1 MCGICGIMRWDGEP
15 VNPATVRGMNDAM
28 IHRGPDGEGLFVWP
42 PGGERAA
49 RRQTGSISVGLG
61 SRRLAVIDPNGGQQ
75 PVTNEDGTVTVVY
88 NGEMYNYRELRRAL
102 KSGGHRFKSQS
113 DTEVIVHQYE
123 QDGWQ
128 CVERFRGMFAFA
140 LWDEANG
147 ILLLARDRLGIKP
160 LYYTVQDERVIFAS
174 ELWSL
179 LRGLGRLPALDP
191 VALAQ
196 LFLVQYVPSPQTVF
210 SNIFKLPPGTVA
222 IVRNGK
228 LDLVPYWRPHGMV
241 ALQQPPVES
250 LAQTVESLTPSYDG
264 AGRPGNGDQ
273 ADKSGMDLTEADLAR
288 ELRDRLDESVEAHLV
303 SDVPL
308 GAFLSGGLD
317 SSMIVASM
325 CRRLDAPV
333 HTFAVG
339 FEGMAG
345 EGELEY
351 ARRVAV
357 ALKTVHRELVVTE
370 QLFADALPQAVAAL
384 DDPVLDPALVPTLL
398 VSRLAKREVTVV
410 LTGEGGDELFGGYRR
425 YRLQRWN
432 RWMALVPEAI
442 RPLLAGRAPSWRI
455 RQALEAYW
463 GGSRSSRHLGW
474 VATAPPA
481 MVRQLWQEPGLVDE
495 AAELLCAGFDRL
507 LADRR
512 PDWGRTSPEEETVR
526 AMLDLDMRTWLPDD
540 LLVKVDR
547 MAMAV
552 SLEARVPYLDHHLVE
567 WASALP
573 MAMKMRGATGK
584 YLLKLA
590 ALDRLPASTVRR
602 QKQGFEPPLARWLRG
617 TLGRQA
623 LDAINGSAA
632 GRLGLWDA
640 RTIEQWFGAH
650 QRGEDD
656 YSVLLWGIWLFA
668 LWYDQ
673 LVAFGRTLTGEGEG
687 NRA

>member
-1 MCGICGIMRWDGEP
+1 MCGICGVMRWDGEP
-15 VNPATVRGMNDAM
+15 VNPATVRNMADAM
-28 IHRGPDGEGLFVWP
+28 IHRGPDGEGFFVWP
-42 PGGERAA
+42 SGWERAE
-49 RRQTGSISVGLG
+49 RRPRGAISVGLG
-61 SRRLAVIDPNGGQQ
+61 NRRLAVIDPHGGQQ

-88 NGEMYNYRELRRAL
+88 NGEIYNYRELRETLEA
-102 KSGGHRFKSQS
+102 GGHRFKSRS

-160 LYYTVQDERVIFAS
+160 LYYTMQGERVIFAS

-196 LFLVQYVPSPQTVF
+196 LFLVQYVPSPQTLF
-210 SNIFKLPPGTVA
+210 SNIFKLPAGTVA

-228 LDLVPYWRPHGMV
+228 LDLVPYWRPR
-241 ALQQPPVES
+241 AAAVES
-250 LAQTVESLTPSYDG
+250 PFQSHDG
-264 AGRPGNGDQ
+264 AGRAAAP
-273 ADKSGMDLTEADLAR
+273 SEAELAR
-288 ELRDRLDESVEAHLV
+288 ELLNRLDESVEAHLV

-325 CRRLDAPV
+325 RRRVETPV

-345 EGELEY
+345 EGELEH
-351 ARRVAV
+351 ARIVAT
-357 ALKTVHRELVVTE
+357 ALKTAHRELVVTE
-370 QLFADALPQAVAAL
+370 RRFADALPQAVAAL

-398 VSRLAKREVTVV
+398 VSRLARREVTVV

-425 YRLQRWN
+425 YRLQRWT
-432 RWMALVPEAI
+432 RLMRLVPDAV

-455 RQALEAYW
+455 RQALEACW
-463 GGSRSSRHLGW
+463 QGSQSGRHLGW

-481 MVRQLWQEPGLVDE
+481 LVRRLWGEPVQIDQ
-495 AAELLCAGFDRL
+495 AAGLLCSGFDRL
-507 LADRR
+507 LAERR
-512 PDWGRTSPEEETVR
+512 PDWGRTSPDEDALD

-552 SLEARVPYLDHHLVE
+552 SLEARVPYLDHRLVE
-567 WASALP
+567 WVSALP
-573 MAMKMRGATGK
+573 MAMKVRGSTGK
-584 YLLKLA
+584 YLLKRA
-590 ALDRLPASTVRR
+590 AADRLPASTARR
-602 QKQGFEPPLARWLRG
+602 PKQGFEPPLAHWLRG
-617 TLGRQA
+617 EMGRRA
-623 LDAINGSAA
+623 LDEINGSAA
-632 GRLGLWDA
+632 GRLGVWNG
-640 RTIEQWFGAH
+640 RTIERWFGAH

-656 YSVLLWGIWLFA
+656 YSLLLWGVWMFA

-673 LVAFGRTLTGEGEG
+673 LAAFGRTLTAGGEGSRE
-687 NRA
+687 

>member
-1 MCGICGIMRWDGEP
+1 MKSRMCGICGVMRWDGEP
-15 VNPATVRGMNDAM
+15 VNPLTVRWMTDAM

-42 PGGERAA
+42 QGGERAA
-49 RRQTGSISVGLG
+49 RRPTGSVSVGLG

-75 PVTNEDGTVTVVY
+75 PVTNEDGTVTVVF
-88 NGEMYNYRELRRAL
+88 NGEIYNYRELRRML
-102 KSGGHRFKSQS
+102 ESGGHRFKSQS

-123 QDGWQ
+123 QHGWQ
-128 CVERFRGMFAFA
+128 CVEQFRGMFAFA

-147 ILLLARDRLGIKP
+147 ILMLARDRLGIKP
-160 LYYTVQDERVIFAS
+160 LYYTVQDQRVIFAS

-210 SNIFKLPPGTVA
+210 SNVFKLPPGTVA

-228 LDLVPYWRPHGMV
+228 VDLVPYWRPHGTV
-241 ALQQPPVES
+241 A
-250 LAQTVESLTPSYDG
+250 APSDG
-264 AGRPGNGDQ
+264 AGRPGTGDQ
-273 ADKSGMDLTEADLAR
+273 AGSSRVGLAEPDLAR
-288 ELRDRLDESVEAHLV
+288 ELCDRLDESVAAHLV

-325 CRRLDAPV
+325 CRRLGTPV
-333 HTFAVG
+333 HTYAVG

-351 ARRVAV
+351 ARRVAI

-370 QLFADALPQAVAAL
+370 QRFADALPHAVAAL

-398 VSRLAKREVTVV
+398 VSRLARREVTVV

-432 RWMALVPEAI
+432 RLMALVPAAV
-442 RPLLAGRAPSWRI
+442 RPLLAGQAPSWRI
-455 RQALEAYW
+455 RQAFEAYW
-463 GGSRSSRHLGW
+463 GGSQSNRHLCW

-481 MVRQLWQEPGLVDE
+481 MVRRLWQEPVLVDE
-495 AAELLCAGFDRL
+495 AAGLLCSGFDRL

-512 PDWGRTSPEEETVR
+512 VDWGRTSPEETTVD

-573 MAMKMRGATGK
+573 TTMKMRGGTGK
-584 YLLKLA
+584 YVLRLA
-590 ALDRLPASTVRR
+590 ALGRLPASTVRR
-602 QKQGFEPPLARWLRG
+602 QKQGFEPPLAHWLRG
-617 TLGRQA
+617 TLGRRA
-623 LDAINGSAA
+623 FDEINDSAA
-632 GRLGLWDA
+632 GRMGLWNA
-640 RTIEQWFGAH
+640 RTIERWFDAH
-650 QRGEDD
+650 RRGEDD

-673 LVAFGRTLTGEGEG
+673 LTAFGRTLTGETEG
-687 NRA
+687 HRV

>member
-1 MCGICGIMRWDGEP
+1 MCGICGIIRWDGEP
-15 VNPATVRGMNDAM
+15 VQPDRVRHMADAM
-28 IHRGPDGEGLFVWP
+28 VHRGPDGEGMFVWP
-42 PGGERAA
+42 PGGAQSERRPKGAV
-49 RRQTGSISVGLG
+49 SLGLG
-61 SRRLAVIDPNGGQQ
+61 NRRLAVIDPDGGRQ
-75 PVTNEDGTVTVVY
+75 PVTNENGTVTVVY
-88 NGEMYNYRELRRAL
+88 NGEIYNYRELREELESA
-102 KSGGHRFKSQS
+102 GHRFKSRS

-128 CVERFRGMFAFA
+128 CVQRFRGMFAFA
-140 LWDEANG
+140 LWDETNN
-147 ILLLARDRLGIKP
+147 ILLLARDRLGVKP
-160 LYYTVQDERVIFAS
+160 LYYTVQGERLIFAS

-196 LFLVQYVPSPQTVF
+196 LFLVQYVPSPNTVF
-210 SNIFKLPPGTVA
+210 PNIFKLPPGTVA

-228 LDLVPYWRPHGMV
+228 VDLVPYWRPGE
-241 ALQQPPVES
+241 ASPVSNAGGGLSGRASVSDAE
-250 LAQTVESLTPSYDG
+250 LAG
-264 AGRPGNGDQ
+264 
-273 ADKSGMDLTEADLAR
+273 
-288 ELRDRLDESVEAHLV
+288 ELRDRLDAAVESHLV

-325 CRRLDAPV
+325 QRRLEMPV

-351 ARRVAV
+351 ARTVAA

-370 QLFADALPQAVAAL
+370 QRFADALPQAVAAL

-398 VSRLAKREVTVV
+398 VSRLARRDVTVV

-432 RWMALVPEAI
+432 RLMTLVPDALRSLI
-442 RPLLAGRAPSWRI
+442 MARAPSWRH
-455 RQALEAYW
+455 RQALGAYW
-463 GGSRSSRHLGW
+463 ETSRAGRHLGW
-474 VATAPPA
+474 AAMAPPLL
-481 MVRQLWQEPGLVDE
+481 VRRLWEEPGLVDG
-495 AAELLCAGFDRL
+495 AVTSLCAGFERL
-507 LADRR
+507 LAERTPDR
-512 PDWGRTSPEEETVR
+512 GQTSSEEESVG
-526 AMLDLDMRTWLPDD
+526 AMLELDMRTWLPDD

-552 SLEARVPYLDHHLVE
+552 SLEARVPYLDHHLVD
-567 WASALP
+567 WAAALP
-573 MAMKMRGATGK
+573 TDMKVRGGTGK

-590 ALDRLPASTVRR
+590 ASDRLPASTVRR
-602 QKQGFEPPLARWLRG
+602 PKQGFEPPLARWLRG
-617 TLGRQA
+617 ALGRRAQEQ
-623 LDAINGSAA
+623 INDSAA
-632 GRLGLWDA
+632 ARLRLWNG
-640 RTIEQWFGAH
+640 RTIDQWFNAH

-656 YSVLLWGIWLFA
+656 YSLLLWGIWLFA

-673 LVAFGRTLTGEGEG
+673 VLVFGRTLDGEG
-687 NRA
+687 